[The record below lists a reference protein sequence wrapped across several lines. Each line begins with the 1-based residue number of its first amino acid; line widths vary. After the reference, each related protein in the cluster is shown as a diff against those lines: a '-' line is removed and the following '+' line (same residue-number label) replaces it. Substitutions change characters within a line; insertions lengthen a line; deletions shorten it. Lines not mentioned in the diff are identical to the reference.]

1 MSFRRRLLLFFLIIV
16 LVPMIAVAV
25 VLLAITADS
34 EMGKADARIG
44 AGLRAAFALYGEGRD
59 DAAAELDRVVGDDQL
74 APALATGDVRALK
87 ARLTAIDERSRTI
100 VSMTFYDSAGRPL
113 ASVGRPEGVAAAAAV
128 PAVPGRGRVGIL
140 AVSVTDATALA
151 RRIERFTGLEARI
164 RREGRMLG
172 STLPEGPAPTVDA
185 EEIEIA
191 GASYRGRADFLP
203 EVAGP
208 PVVLGV
214 YDESAALSASIQQSR
229 FLIALLLIV
238 FLLAAFVGSQRV
250 VSALQGR
257 LVQLLEAARRLSHG
271 DFSRPVPIEGRD
283 EFAALGIEFNRMSE
297 ELAGTIDEVQRQ
309 RDELGRTIRLV
320 GDAFATGL
328 DRQGSVDVAVR
339 TAVEACSAAAGRVL
353 STEARTMRPT
363 FVGTRDPDVAAG
375 LEAAEGQARARLT
388 RERRDPAGTT
398 RGPDSEPA
406 DRSPVAESHV
416 ESVHA
421 LAVMLRARL
430 GAGAGVRPV
439 AMMSIARREARF
451 SDAERE
457 IFGYLAGQA
466 AVSLENASLHETV
479 QLQAVTDELT
489 GLHNARQFHR
499 TLTAEIERSH
509 RFRNDVGLV
518 IMDLDD
524 FKQVNDGFGHQQGD
538 LVLVEVARVIETQSR
553 DIDEVARY
561 GGEELAVILPQA
573 DSEGAAVGAER
584 LRQAVNEL
592 QIPRLDGVGTLSVT
606 ASFGAASLLD
616 SATDKDGLIAAA
628 DAALYRSKRAGKN
641 RVERAERV
649 VTPR

>member
-16 LVPMIAVAV
+16 VVPMVAVAV

-34 EMGKADARIG
+34 EKGKADARIG

-59 DAAAELDRVVGDDQL
+59 AATAELDRVVADERL

-87 ARLTAIDERSRTI
+87 ARLGEIDERSRTI
-100 VSMTFYDSAGRPL
+100 MSIKFYDNAGRSL
-113 ASVGRPEGVAAAAAV
+113 VSVGRPEGVAAAAAV

-151 RRIERFTGLEARI
+151 RRIERFTGLESRI
-164 RREGRMLG
+164 RREDRTLG

-191 GASYRGRADFLP
+191 GVSYRGRAGVLP

-214 YDESAALSASIQQSR
+214 YDESQALNASIQQSR

-238 FLLAAFVGSQRV
+238 FFLAALVGSQGV

-257 LVQLLEAARRLSHG
+257 LEQLLEAARRLSHG
-271 DFSRPVPIEGRD
+271 DFTRPVPVEGRD
-283 EFAALGIEFNRMSE
+283 EFAALGTEFNRMSE
-297 ELAGTIDEVQRQ
+297 ELAGKIDEVQRQ
-309 RDELGRTIRLV
+309 RDELSRTIRLV

-339 TAVEACSAAAGRVL
+339 TAVEACSAAAGRAL

-363 FVGTRDPDVAAG
+363 FVGTRNPDVTAG
-375 LEAAEGQARARLT
+375 LEAAEGLARPRLT
-388 RERRDPAGTT
+388 REGRDAATT
-398 RGPDSEPA
+398 VRGSDGEPA

-421 LAVMLRARL
+421 LAVTLRARL

-439 AMMSIARREARF
+439 ATMSIARRDTPF

-466 AVSLENASLHETV
+466 AVSIENASLHETV

-499 TLTAEIERSH
+499 TLSAEIERSH
-509 RFRNDVGLV
+509 RFRSDVGLV
-518 IMDLDD
+518 ILDLDD
-524 FKQVNDGFGHQQGD
+524 FKRVNDGFGHQQGD
-538 LVLVEVARVIETQSR
+538 LVLVEVARAIEAHSR

-561 GGEELAVILPQA
+561 GGEELAVIMPQA
-573 DSEGAAVGAER
+573 DSEGAAVGADR
-584 LRQAVNEL
+584 LRRAVNEL
-592 QIPRLDGVGTLSVT
+592 EIPRLDGVGAVSVT
-606 ASFGAASLLD
+606 ASFGVASLLD

>member
-1 MSFRRRLLLFFLIIV
+1 
-16 LVPMIAVAV
+16 
-25 VLLAITADS
+25 
-34 EMGKADARIG
+34 
-44 AGLRAAFALYGEGRD
+44 
-59 DAAAELDRVVGDDQL
+59 
-74 APALATGDVRALK
+74 
-87 ARLTAIDERSRTI
+87 
-100 VSMTFYDSAGRPL
+100 
-113 ASVGRPEGVAAAAAV
+113 
-128 PAVPGRGRVGIL
+128 
-140 AVSVTDATALA
+140 
-151 RRIERFTGLEARI
+151 
-164 RREGRMLG
+164 
-172 STLPEGPAPTVDA
+172 
-185 EEIEIA
+185 
-191 GASYRGRADFLP
+191 
-203 EVAGP
+203 
-208 PVVLGV
+208 
-214 YDESAALSASIQQSR
+214 
-229 FLIALLLIV
+229 
-238 FLLAAFVGSQRV
+238 
-250 VSALQGR
+250 
-257 LVQLLEAARRLSHG
+257 
-271 DFSRPVPIEGRD
+271 
-283 EFAALGIEFNRMSE
+283 
-297 ELAGTIDEVQRQ
+297 
-309 RDELGRTIRLV
+309 
-320 GDAFATGL
+320 
-328 DRQGSVDVAVR
+328 
-339 TAVEACSAAAGRVL
+339 
-353 STEARTMRPT
+353 
-363 FVGTRDPDVAAG
+363 
-375 LEAAEGQARARLT
+375 
-388 RERRDPAGTT
+388 
-398 RGPDSEPA
+398 
-406 DRSPVAESHV
+406 
-416 ESVHA
+416 
-421 LAVMLRARL
+421 
-430 GAGAGVRPV
+430 
-439 AMMSIARREARF
+439 MMSIARREARF

-561 GGEELAVILPQA
+561 GGEELAVIMPQA